1 MDKYQQFHQLHHQ
14 PTGFVLANAWDLSSA
29 QFIQAAGAKAL
40 ATTSW
45 GIAASLGLVDGENIS
60 FQTQLALVKSLT
72 KHIHIP
78 LTVDIESGYS
88 NDPQQI
94 SQNVL
99 ALAKLGIVGINIEDS
114 NIETN
119 ALRSIEQQ
127 CTIISEIKK
136 VLNENG
142 FGSLFINARTDT
154 FFVSDRP
161 FQATLERAKAYQ
173 NAGADGLFV
182 PGLTNIEQITSLTN
196 AIDMPLNVMAMS
208 NFNSAKAAFAGGAKR
223 FSLGNSL
230 YDLVGNTIKS
240 TLIQLES

>member
-1 MDKYQQFHQLHHQ
+1 MDKYQLFHQLHHQ

-45 GIAASLGLVDGENIS
+45 GIAASLGLADGENIS

-88 NDPQQI
+88 NDPLKI

-99 ALAKLGIVGINIEDS
+99 ALARLGIVGINIEDS
-114 NIETN
+114 NKDTN

-127 CTIISEIKK
+127 CTIIGEIKK

>member
-1 MDKYQQFHQLHHQ
+1 MDKYQLFHQLHHQ

-45 GIAASLGLVDGENIS
+45 GIAASLGLADGENIS

-99 ALAKLGIVGINIEDS
+99 ALAKLGIVGINIED
-114 NIETN
+114 
-119 ALRSIEQQ
+119 
-127 CTIISEIKK
+127 
-136 VLNENG
+136 
-142 FGSLFINARTDT
+142 
-154 FFVSDRP
+154 
-161 FQATLERAKAYQ
+161 
-173 NAGADGLFV
+173 
-182 PGLTNIEQITSLTN
+182 
-196 AIDMPLNVMAMS
+196 
-208 NFNSAKAAFAGGAKR
+208 
-223 FSLGNSL
+223 
-230 YDLVGNTIKS
+230 
-240 TLIQLES
+240 